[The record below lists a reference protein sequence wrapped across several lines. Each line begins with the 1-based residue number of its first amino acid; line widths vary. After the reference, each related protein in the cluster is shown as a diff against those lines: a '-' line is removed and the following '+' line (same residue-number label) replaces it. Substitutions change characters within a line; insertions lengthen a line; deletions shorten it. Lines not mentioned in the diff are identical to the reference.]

1 MRAKVILLLAFFLI
15 GLSSAFAAT
24 LTYEQVTNG
33 TVASPTYTLLPWPDG
48 SNETV
53 QLPFFDSALGTLT
66 RVDLTVSNYLRQ
78 SISVTNTG
86 AAPANTRVRAGC
98 DAYWNG
104 VRNQGIDTPDILIQ
118 YNTGYQDYAIDE
130 TKDWINVESNNSQ
143 LYGYTSSTDLN
154 YFTNNG
160 NFEMTIWTEEAV
172 TLSGTTSNIEV
183 VLTANAYAY
192 AKVVYTYDPTLPV
205 ELSSFNAMQTSTND
219 AEILWV
225 TQSETDHIG
234 FNILKNESDE
244 SETSKKVNA
253 VIIPSSNSSNGGEY
267 SFVDEDVDEEV
278 TYYYWLESVSFG
290 GSVDLYGPVSV
301 TIKFKEDDEEEDKAP
316 NEEFAMNEIKSIFP
330 NPFNPSTKIQYDI
343 ASDSFVKLEV
353 YNLKGQKVK
362 TLVNEYK
369 EAKTYDVVWNGK
381 TDYNSDVTSGIYF
394 VKLQTADQ
402 VFTKKVVLL
411 K

>member
-1 MRAKVILLLAFFLI
+1 MILLSALFLI
-15 GLSSAFAAT
+15 GLCSMYAAT
-24 LTYEQVTNG
+24 LTYEAVTDG
-33 TVASPTYTLLPWPDG
+33 SVSSPNYTLLPWPDG

-53 QLPFFDSALGTLT
+53 DLPYFDSAMGTLT
-66 RVDLTVSNYLRQ
+66 RVDITVSNYLRQ

-118 YNTGYQDYAIDE
+118 YNTGYQDYAIGE
-130 TKDWINVESNNSQ
+130 TKDWNNVESNSSQFFSYTQSSDLAYFSNS
-143 LYGYTSSTDLN
+143 
-154 YFTNNG
+154 G
-160 NFEMTIWTEEAV
+160 NFQMTIWTEEAV

-205 ELSSFNAMQTSTND
+205 ELSSFSAMQTSTND
-219 AEILWV
+219 AEILWE

-234 FNILKNESDE
+234 FNILKNESE
-244 SETSKKVNA
+244 SSESSQKVNA
-253 VIIPSSNSSNGGEY
+253 VIIPSSNSSMGGEY
-267 SFVDEDVDEEV
+267 SFVDDDVDEEV

-290 GSVDLYGPVSV
+290 GNVELYGPVSV
-301 TIKFKEDDEEEDKAP
+301 RIEFTDDEEDDDAP
-316 NEEFAMNEIKSIFP
+316 QEAYAINEIKSVYP
-330 NPFNPSTKIQYDI
+330 NPFNPSTTIKYNIVE
-343 ASDSFVKLEV
+343 DSNVLLEV
-353 YNLKGQKVK
+353 YNIKGQRVK

-369 EAKTYDVVWNGK
+369 DAESYNVVWNGK
-381 TDYNSDVTSGIYF
+381 TDSGNDVSSGVYF
-394 VKLQTADQ
+394 IKLQTENQ
-402 VFTKKVVLL
+402 VFTKKVVLM